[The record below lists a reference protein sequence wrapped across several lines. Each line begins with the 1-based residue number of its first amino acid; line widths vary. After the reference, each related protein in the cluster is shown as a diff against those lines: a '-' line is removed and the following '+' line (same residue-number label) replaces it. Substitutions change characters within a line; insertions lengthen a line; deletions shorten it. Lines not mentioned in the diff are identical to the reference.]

1 MYKKITFSF
10 ILFFLFQI
18 VNAQN
23 EFITIWKPSNPSTT
37 VFSGTP
43 STDKQIWFSGAG
55 NNFNVSWEEIGF
67 PAHNSSF
74 TVTSTDHFLIDFGNP
89 LNPNAGSATYKV
101 KISNGNGNF
110 QAVKFPSDAFISP
123 SLRIPN
129 IVTYNGDAKKILE
142 VSQWGNIQWT
152 NMEWAFSDCTN
163 LNITATDV
171 PNLSS
176 VTSMLAMFYNCTS
189 LIGNPTFNLWNT
201 SSVTN
206 MSHLFAS
213 AGNFNQPIGNWN
225 VSNVTNMDWMFHYL
239 PKFNQPIGNWN
250 TSNVTSMMHML
261 HICSEFNQDITDWNT
276 SKVTDMRSILEE
288 AVSFNYS
295 LGRWNLG
302 LLSAATNMITSSGI
316 DCANYGD
323 TLEGWANN
331 PVTPSGIN
339 LNSVAPLIYSSS
351 SSVIARNY
359 LINSKGWLLSGD
371 VYSAECEQL
380 LATSEN
386 LLKDQISIYP
396 NPAKDFI
403 YIKNAKNIHGYKIFD
418 TSGRIVL
425 NRTLNDDKIDVSSL
439 MQGNYVLQISVKNQ
453 LLNFKFIKK

>member
-1 MYKKITFSF
+1 MLKY
-10 ILFFLFQI
+10 I
-18 VNAQN
+18 VTLLCLIFCQTLEAQN
-23 EFITIWKPSNPSTT
+23 EFITIWKPSNQSTT
-37 VFSGTP
+37 VFSGSG
-43 STDKQIWFSGAG
+43 STVNQIWFPGAG

-67 PAHNSSF
+67 PAHNNSF
-74 TVTSTDHFLIDFGNP
+74 TVTSADHFLIDFGTP
-89 LNPNAGSATYKV
+89 LNPNPADATYKV
-101 KISNGNGNF
+101 KIRNGNGNF
-110 QAVKFPSDAFISP
+110 HTIKFPNTAFISP
-123 SLRIPN
+123 SLKIPN
-129 IVTYNGDAKKILE
+129 ILSFNGDTKKILE
-142 VSQWGNIQWT
+142 VSQWGNIQWA

-163 LNITATDV
+163 LDITATDI
-171 PNLSS
+171 PDLSS
-176 VTSMLAMFYNCTS
+176 VTSMVAMFNKCTS
-189 LIGNPTFNLWNT
+189 LIGNPSFNLWDT

-288 AVSFNYS
+288 AVTFNYS

-302 LLSAATNMITSSGI
+302 VLSAATNMIANSGM

-323 TLEGWANN
+323 TLEGWSNN
-331 PVTPSGIN
+331 PITPSGVN
-339 LNSVAPLIYSSS
+339 LNSVASLIYSSS

-359 LINSKGWLLSGD
+359 LMNNKGWLLSGD

-380 LATSEN
+380 LSTSEN
-386 LLKDQISIYP
+386 HFRDTIGIYP
-396 NPAKDFI
+396 NPATDFI
-403 YIKNAKNIHGYKIFD
+403 HIKNFD
-418 TSGRIVL
+418 AEHFSIIDMSGRVVKRGIP
-425 NRTLNDDKIDVSSL
+425 DKGRIDVQNLES
-439 MQGNYVLQISVKNQ
+439 GNYILQLKSKNETKT
-453 LLNFKFIKK
+453 FKFIRQ